1 MKSWIVKAFH
11 TGGPYEKDAEKLRAS
26 AEKFGIPLDIRIIKS
41 RGSWNANTHY
51 KPQSILNAMRD
62 HPNKNIWHVDVDAWF
77 MRYPNLFDS
86 AIDYHIGAFYH
97 GNMKTWCSGT
107 VYCCNIN
114 GVEEFLLDWKK
125 ELLKN
130 PKQHGDQVAMG
141 RVLDRLKA
149 PLIVGKIPAGYIQG
163 LSKHLEQGEGV
174 IAHDGARKRY
184 VGTDIYSEPK

>member
-26 AEKFGIPLDIRIIKS
+26 ARKFGVPIDIEVIDS
-41 RGSWNANTHY
+41 QGSWNANTHY
-51 KPQSILNAMRD
+51 KPQSILNALRE
-62 HPNKNIWHVDVDAWF
+62 HPEKNVWHVDVDSWF
-77 MRYPNLFDS
+77 MQYPTLFDS
-86 AIDYHIGAFYH
+86 ELDYDIGAFYW
-97 GNMKTWCSGT
+97 GTGQTWCSGT
-107 VYCCNIN
+107 VYCCNEQA
-114 GVEEFLLDWKK
+114 VKEFLFKWQK

-141 RVLDRLKA
+141 RVLDRVKP
-149 PLIVGKIPAGYIQG
+149 PLRIGFIPPGYIQG
-163 LSKHLEQGEGV
+163 LAPNLKEGEGV